1 MYRKVSNI
9 IVSVLLLVSTTG
21 FTALK
26 HYCGEEMISDTIQTV
41 SDDCCNATSECCHE
55 EAETFKIDTEYL
67 SASNSINFEQIA
79 MEIPV
84 LMGPTFSNPERDT
97 KSTSTLELSSIPH
110 SNSEVHSYLQVFL
123 L

>member
-1 MYRKVSNI
+1 MYRKVSHI
-9 IVSVLLLVSTTG
+9 IFSVLLLVATTG

-26 HYCGEEMISDTIQTV
+26 HYCGEEMISDSIQTV

-67 SASNSINFEQIA
+67 SASNNIIFEQIA
-79 MEIPV
+79 MEISV
-84 LMGPTFSNPERDT
+84 LMGPTFSNPERGT
-97 KSTSTLELSSIPH
+97 KSTAVLDLSSFPH
-110 SNSEVHSYLQVFL
+110 SISEVHSYLQVFL